1 MSIERRRKRRDLIP
15 RDPFDIIRR
24 FRSEL
29 EDMFQDFMGGFGTG
43 FSELMDFRT
52 PAVDI
57 RETEDQII
65 VHADIPGFSKQEIDI
80 EIAGDRLKIK
90 AESKVEKEEEKKG
103 YHSRERSYKGF
114 YREIKLPKATKP
126 EESKASYR
134 DGVLEIT
141 LPKTEEE
148 KGKKLEIE

>member
-1 MSIERRRKRRDLIP
+1 MPTKSIVGGCEISIERRRKRRDLIP

-90 AESKVEKEEEKKG
+90 AESKVEKEGLK
-103 YHSRERSYKGF
+103 S
-114 YREIKLPKATKP
+114 
-126 EESKASYR
+126 
-134 DGVLEIT
+134 
-141 LPKTEEE
+141 
-148 KGKKLEIE
+148 